1 MMMLNR
7 AINRAIAFTAVS
19 VTLTVLAFGDAEAS
33 GNAQAGLEKSTVCQS
48 CHGVDGNLSLQDD
61 YPKLGGQ
68 HYDYLVQALKAYR
81 SGDRENAIMAGFAAG
96 LSDQDIEDLAA
107 WYASQDGLVDLSVD

>member
-1 MMMLNR
+1 MNPYAVLR
-7 AINRAIAFTAVS
+7 VCIALWIGLIGANAHAT
-19 VTLTVLAFGDAEAS
+19 
-33 GNAQAGLEKSTVCQS
+33 GNPQRGLEISTVCQS
-48 CHGVDGNLSLQDD
+48 CHGIDGNLSLQDD

-81 SGDRENAIMAGFAAG
+81 SGDRDNAIMAGFAAG

-107 WYASQDGLVDLSVD
+107 WYSRQTGLVDLKID

>member
-1 MMMLNR
+1 MMKRFGLFTI
-7 AINRAIAFTAVS
+7 AIVAGFSWHT
-19 VTLTVLAFGDAEAS
+19 DAQAT
-33 GNAQAGLEKSTVCQS
+33 GNAQRGFEISTVCQS

-68 HYDYLVQALKAYR
+68 HADYLVTALKAYR
-81 SGDRENAIMAGFAAG
+81 SGTRENAIMSGFAAG

-107 WYASQDGLVDLSVD
+107 WFSSQKGLVDLSIDQ

>member
-1 MMMLNR
+1 MISTHHPRTML
-7 AINRAIAFTAVS
+7 T
-19 VTLTVLAFGDAEAS
+19 TLAFLLALLGAHSAAAA
-33 GNAQAGLEKSTVCQS
+33 GNPQRGLEKSTVCQS

-68 HYDYLVQALKAYR
+68 HYDYLVHALKAYR
-81 SGDRENAIMAGFAAG
+81 SGDRENAIMAGFASG

>member
-1 MMMLNR
+1 MNSH
-7 AINRAIAFTAVS
+7 AIVRLGFALIMGAIGINAHAT
-19 VTLTVLAFGDAEAS
+19 
-33 GNAQAGLEKSTVCQS
+33 GNPQRGLEISTVCQS

-68 HYDYLVQALKAYR
+68 HYDYLVHALKAYR
-81 SGDRENAIMAGFAAG
+81 SGDRDNAIMAGFAVG

-107 WYASQDGLVDLSVD
+107 WYSRQTGLVDLKID